1 MSDEN
6 RDINE
11 EDNLAFLPPDDVN
24 ISIFFLTLSATFATF
39 PNSFDKIIDGGA
51 LTGRSWAYWSW
62 TLHERSR
69 KG

>member
-51 LTGRSWAYWSW
+51 LTGRS
-62 TLHERSR
+62 
-69 KG
+69 